1 MTHTPEAASLA
12 NTTLLLKLIQMLGKK
27 GMLTDE
33 EFTEILNNAIETL
46 SSHEQGK
53 EAIAVIHELVKN

>member
-33 EFTEILNNAIETL
+33 EFTEILNNAI
-46 SSHEQGK
+46 
-53 EAIAVIHELVKN
+53 